1 VSNFHGLVSTLK
13 VADWHGLLLGANYMF
28 SHAIND
34 GSAGGGSGD
43 YPQNVSCRTC
53 ERGNSSYD
61 ARHVFTA
68 NFAYRIPFA
77 RNKWYG
83 GWNWS
88 GISTARTG
96 LPVNISVTRA
106 ASTLLDGNALSAQRP
121 NLVPGVPLYL
131 DYATTGLWLNPAAFA
146 VPAAGTWGNLGKN
159 VLRAPGLFQ
168 IDSSL
173 SKKIRITERMGME
186 LGFQF
191 FNILNHPQL
200 AAPSANISST
210 SSFGRILAPI
220 NTSPIGAGTP
230 RRVQVFARFSF

>member
-1 VSNFHGLVSTLK
+1 VANFHGLVSTLQ
-13 VADWHGLLLGANYMF
+13 VNNWHGLLVRANYMY

-43 YPQNVSCRTC
+43 YPQNVSCRSC
-53 ERGNSSYD
+53 ERGNSDYD
-61 ARHVFTA
+61 VRNVFTA

-77 RNKWYG
+77 RNHWYG
-83 GWNWS
+83 GWDWS
-88 GISTARTG
+88 GITTARTG
-96 LPVNISVTRA
+96 LPINISVTRPA
-106 ASTLLDGNALSAQRP
+106 ASLADGNALSPQRP

-131 DYATTGLWLNPAAFA
+131 DYATTGLWLNPAAFVA
-146 VPAAGTWGNLGKN
+146 PAPGTWGNLGKN

-168 IDSSL
+168 IDTSL
-173 SKKIRITERMGME
+173 SKRIRLTERMGME

-200 AAPSANISST
+200 GAPNANISST

-230 RRVQVFARFSF
+230 RRVQVFARFTF